1 MTEGHRNHLENFGSL
16 ANFNIQATD
25 SIHGSD
31 SSSTDRESGNK
42 RKSVSFASEVSF
54 QSISPAVSPKKQ
66 GLVTG
71 SDAGGESEAGEQKQ
85 EVSKDTPK
93 NAGKDGEEKGDTSK
107 DDGTLIFFLNTLT
120 KETCFIKTYLK
131 CIHAALTCIEH

>member
-1 MTEGHRNHLENFGSL
+1 MTEGHGNHLQNFGSL

-31 SSSTDRESGNK
+31 SSTDKESNNK

-66 GLVTG
+66 GHVTG
-71 SDAGGESEAGEQKQ
+71 SDAGGESEAGEEKQ
-85 EVSKDTPK
+85 EVANDLPI
-93 NAGKDGEEKGDTSK
+93 NAGKDEQEKGDAPK
-107 DDGTLIFFLNTLT
+107 DEGKI
-120 KETCFIKTYLK
+120 
-131 CIHAALTCIEH
+131 